1 MGQRRENESAGY
13 PDEKVGELG
22 RAYAAALLA
31 GDEIAAEI
39 TIREAMEARLST
51 AVIDDEI
58 IAPALWLVGELWERG
73 EITVADEHLATEISL
88 RVLALQREAGRVARG
103 RAGHSVMLAAPA
115 AELHVVALRMAGNLL
130 RDAGYHVVMLGA
142 AVPPEALRAAAG
154 RHRPDVVC
162 LSSTMRGGG
171 DQVLIAMYEVQDEW
185 PAASF
190 VVGGRGLTSR
200 VQARPG
206 VEVCRRVSEVVE
218 AVDAMVKR
226 AGLN

>member
-1 MGQRRENESAGY
+1 MNESSEAR
-13 PDEKVGELG
+13 ESRLSELS
-22 RAYAAALLA
+22 RAYAAAVLS
-31 GDEIAAEI
+31 GDEVTAELVVRDAI
-39 TIREAMEARLST
+39 DAKLS
-51 AVIDDEI
+51 AGEVDDQI
-58 IAPALWLVGELWERG
+58 IAPALWLIGELWARG
-73 EITVADEHLATEISL
+73 DITVADEHLATEISL

-103 RAGHSVMLAAPA
+103 RAAHSVMLAAPA

-142 AVPPEALRAAAG
+142 AVPPEALGAAAG

-171 DQVLIAMYEVQDEW
+171 DQVLIAMYEVQEEW
-185 PAASF
+185 PAAGF

-206 VEVCRRVSEVVE
+206 VEVCRRVSEVVD

-226 AGLN
+226 AGSN